1 MKYLFSIILA
11 LLSMNA
17 AAADTGDLTF
27 IDWERLPIDSVLPLY
42 TEVVPLETDYRSNTY
57 TVSVEFP
64 EWKPVNARER
74 EVLDLRFASE
84 IADTLEIGATV
95 GVSRRQGM
103 LDIAF
108 VPIVRT
114 GKTYQKLISGKI
126 VITAHPKAKAKKPSV
141 KKASPKAE
149 AEKKPQVKKTPAKT
163 AKASPAK
170 KADPAA
176 KKSEAKTA
184 KKSSADTENK
194 KA

>member
-64 EWKPVNARER
+64 EWKPVSARER

-84 IADTLEIGATV
+84 IADTLEISATV

-126 VITAHPKAKAKKPSV
+126 VITAHPKAKAKKPSILLG
-141 KKASPKAE
+141 KAIVPPSGGKQGGLGLGGSRGAAPTLFSPL
-149 AEKKPQVKKTPAKT
+149 
-163 AKASPAK
+163 
-170 KADPAA
+170 AA
-176 KKSEAKTA
+176 G
-184 KKSSADTENK
+184 
-194 KA
+194 